1 MSCGLCDHLGEAK
14 VIYCV
19 QENVIYMFQG
29 AVRFQGGDIFR
40 PCEFREIEISKEP
53 DVAFCLFSLP
63 LQWTDGT
70 LTSLPVYPP

>member
-1 MSCGLCDHLGEAK
+1 MSYGLCDHLGEAK

-53 DVAFCLFSLP
+53 DVAFFFTASMDRWNSNKPSCLSSLG
-63 LQWTDGT
+63 L
-70 LTSLPVYPP
+70 